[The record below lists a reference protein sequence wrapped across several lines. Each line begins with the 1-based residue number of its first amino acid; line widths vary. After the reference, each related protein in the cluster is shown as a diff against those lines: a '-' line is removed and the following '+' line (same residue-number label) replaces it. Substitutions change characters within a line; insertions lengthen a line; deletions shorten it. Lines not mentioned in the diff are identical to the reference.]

1 MLRSLRNLLAGVFA
15 ATLVILILAT
25 ASAYTLSRARL
36 IAVAQAALAEGELPF
51 DTHRDE
57 DYFTECSMLTMLYLR
72 NDSVWLDVIETRF
85 TSQLGHPCEDLRVL
99 LGSAG
104 RFESNPLKPRPYV
117 NYPFGSRYLEA
128 LTLSFVEL
136 GTAKRCVRV
145 ARRTGRCSSPFWRLA
160 SLSRAPP

>member
-128 LTLSFVEL
+128 FDPEL
-136 GTAKRCVRV
+136 CRARHRETAVRV
-145 ARRTGRCSSPFWRLA
+145 AVVRVGVRSPFRAPGVIL
-160 SLSRAPP
+160 RAPP